1 MHINTSCI
9 AHYLKYEEG
18 TGKHSIFKV
27 SVITAQANK
36 YIKDTE
42 NKSPN
47 NFFCMDQATLQK
59 PLIQQ
64 HKKKTSHSLAVEM
77 VSSSTKSIYTQDQ
90 IITSSSFGSAVAKAK
105 TMQPFSS
112 ERLLGHSS
120 ELPTQRKDLNLTHHV
135 KTQGEMPCSRLPLKS
150 ECCEK

>member
-27 SVITAQANK
+27 SVITAQAKK

-47 NFFCMDQATLQK
+47 NFFCMDQATLQN

-77 VSSSTKSIYTQDQ
+77 VSSSTKDQ

-120 ELPTQRKDLNLTHHV
+120 ELPT
-135 KTQGEMPCSRLPLKS
+135 
-150 ECCEK
+150 